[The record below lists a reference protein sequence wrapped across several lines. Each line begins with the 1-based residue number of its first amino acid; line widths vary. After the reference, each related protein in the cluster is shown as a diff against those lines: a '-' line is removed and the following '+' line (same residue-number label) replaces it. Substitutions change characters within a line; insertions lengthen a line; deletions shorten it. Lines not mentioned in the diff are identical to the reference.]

1 MDRRTTLRSILLN
14 LIPTGM
20 DHGPLFAAK
29 EPSGN
34 GEEDAEG
41 FADQRLESDD
51 SRNFH
56 AVEVTLRGKI

>member
-1 MDRRTTLRSILLN
+1 MN
-14 LIPTGM
+14 
-20 DHGPLFAAK
+20 HGPLFAAE

-41 FADQRLESDD
+41 FAYQRLESDD

-56 AVEVTLRGKI
+56 TVEVTLKGRI